1 MAQQSKNMQAGHVP
15 GTYPLDQLTRALP
28 SLAVL
33 QAFVAAA
40 HYGSISKAAL
50 HLHRTQGAVSRQI
63 QQLEEHYQCFLFT
76 RSAAGLTMTRQGQDL
91 QGVALQVLELLVAQ
105 EGKLRTAAPVLTL
118 RVPSTFAIGWLLPRL
133 HTIQAALAGAE
144 LRIVTSADDTPD
156 FAAPDI
162 DAIIVRATG
171 GWPGLESIA
180 LFEETLTPMCTP
192 ALAAGLASHASLG
205 AATLLHPAPGGAEWR
220 CWLDRFGISGIDL
233 VRGLVFDTQ
242 ELMLSAA
249 AQGHGIAM
257 ADPRLAAGRLASGA
271 LVMPF
276 PERADNGAAYFLTFP
291 PQRAQAPLI
300 HALAAALLALTK
312 QEN

>member
-1 MAQQSKNMQAGHVP
+1 MAQQSKNMQAGHAP

-40 HYGSISKAAL
+40 HYGSISKASL
-50 HLHRTQGAVSRQI
+50 HLHRTQGALSRQI
-63 QQLEEHYQCFLFT
+63 QQLEKHYQCLLFT
-76 RSAAGLTMTRQGQDL
+76 RSATGLTMTRQGRDL
-91 QGVALQVLELLVAQ
+91 QGVALQVLGLLVAQ
-105 EGKLRTAAPVLTL
+105 ESKLRTAAPVLTL

-156 FAAPDI
+156 FSAPDI
-162 DAIIVRATG
+162 DAIIVRAAGT
-171 GWPGLESIA
+171 WPGLESIL
-180 LFEETLTPMCTP
+180 LFEETLTPMCAP
-192 ALAAGLASHASLG
+192 ALAASLVSHAGLD

-220 CWLDRFGISGIDL
+220 CWLERFGIAGIDL
-233 VRGLVFDTQ
+233 TRGLVFDTQ

-249 AQGHGIAM
+249 TQGHGIAM
-257 ADPRLAAGRLASGA
+257 ADPRLAAARLASGA

-276 PERADNGAAYFLTFP
+276 PERADKGAAYFLTFP
-291 PQRAQAPLI
+291 PQRARASLVQ
-300 HALAAALLALTK
+300 ALAAALLALTK
-312 QEN
+312 PES